1 MRNYLIFILF
11 ISLNSVFAQE
21 LECKVTVN
29 AAKVTNVNN
38 QIFKNLETSLND
50 LVNKT
55 AWTDLKFKNSEKINC
70 SMFITVNEYNS
81 NNFSASIQVQS
92 SRPGYNSTFSTPVLN
107 VNDKDFNFKYV
118 EFENLNYNPN
128 GYDSNLIS
136 VIAFYSTLII
146 GLDLETFKPNG
157 GDEVFQ
163 ITQNILNVAAQ
174 GGYKGWSQADGNQN
188 RYFIITDILSPS
200 FKSYREALFQY
211 HFNGIDQMAG
221 DIKTAKSGI
230 LESLDMLTALYSV
243 RPNSYLLRTFF
254 DAKSDEIVAIFS
266 GGPIVPIPNLIDNL
280 NRISPTNS
288 SKWSKIKL

>member
-1 MRNYLIFILF
+1 MRSYLIFILF
-11 ISLNSVFAQE
+11 ICFNSVFAQE

-29 AAKVTNVNN
+29 AVKVTNVNN

-128 GYDSNLIS
+128 GYESNLVS

-211 HFNGIDQMAG
+211 HFNGIDQMAS
-221 DIKTAKSGI
+221 DVKIAKTGI
-230 LESLDMLTALYSV
+230 LESLDMLTALYAV

-266 GGPIVPIPNLIDNL
+266 GGPVVPISNLIDNL

>member
-1 MRNYLIFILF
+1 MRSYLIFILF
-11 ISLNSVFAQE
+11 ICFNSVFAQE

-70 SMFITVNEYNS
+70 SMFITINEYNS

-92 SRPGYNSTFSTPVLN
+92 SRPGFNSTYSTPVLN

-128 GYDSNLIS
+128 GYESNLVS

-200 FKSYREALFQY
+200 FKSYREAMFQY
-211 HFNGIDQMAG
+211 HFYGIDQMAN
-221 DIKTAKSGI
+221 DTKTAKTGI
-230 LESLDMLTALYSV
+230 LESLDMLTALYAV

-254 DAKSDEIVAIFS
+254 DAKSDEIVALFS
-266 GGPIVPIPNLIDNL
+266 GGPVVPISNLIDNL